1 MHQINYKMTVQYEGT
16 RYKGWQKQPRID
28 NTIQGKLETLLSRLL
43 DTDIEVFGAGRTDAG
58 VHALGQVAN
67 FWVSEERLNAFT
79 EKFPSLKASWSSTAA
94 RAQALAS
101 AGKNEAAGSSRR
113 SALVLSQ
120 DTMLLEALNH
130 YLPDDIAIPKI
141 VRASDRFHARYL
153 TSSKWYQYRIRIAP
167 YPDVVNRRFL
177 WQYGEDLD
185 TDAMVRASRALI
197 GTHDFTSFCGLK
209 MKKSAVRTITKI
221 DISRPD
227 ADTIVLDY
235 YGDGFLNH
243 MVRLL
248 TGELVEVGSG
258 RAPESSIQTILEAQ
272 KKGAACHTAP
282 ASGLTLMEVNY

>member
-1 MHQINYKMTVQYEGT
+1 MHQINYKITVQYEGT

-28 NTIQGKLETLLSRLL
+28 NTVQGKLETLLSRLL

-101 AGKNEAAGSSRR
+101 AGKNETSGSRR

-243 MVRLL
+243 C
-248 TGELVEVGSG
+248 G
-258 RAPESSIQTILEAQ
+258 
-272 KKGAACHTAP
+272 
-282 ASGLTLMEVNY
+282 GLIFHGVFLR

>member
-16 RYKGWQKQPRID
+16 RYKGWQKQPRIG

-43 DTDIEVFGAGRTDAG
+43 DTDVEVFGAGRTDAG

-67 FWVSEERLNAFT
+67 FRIDEDKVSSFADR
-79 EKFPSLKASWSSTAA
+79 FPSMKASWSGTGA
-94 RAQALAS
+94 RVQAKRDA
-101 AGKNEAAGSSRR
+101 AGKADADTQDLSAQSQLQVR
-113 SALVLSQ
+113 SARVQSQ
-120 DTMLLEALNH
+120 DAMLLEALNH
-130 YLPDDIAIPKI
+130 YLPDDIAIPGI

-153 TSSKWYQYRIRIAP
+153 TSSKWYRYRIRITP

-177 WQYGEDLD
+177 WQYGEDLY

-235 YGDGFLNH
+235 
-243 MVRLL
+243 
-248 TGELVEVGSG
+248 
-258 RAPESSIQTILEAQ
+258 
-272 KKGAACHTAP
+272 
-282 ASGLTLMEVNY
+282 

>member
-1 MHQINYKMTVQYEGT
+1 MHQINYKITVQYEGT

-94 RAQALAS
+94 RAQAMAS
-101 AGKNEAAGSSRR
+101 AGKNETSGSRR

-197 GTHDFTSFCGLK
+197 GTHDFSSFCGLK

-235 YGDGFLNH
+235 CGDGFLNH

>member
-1 MHQINYKMTVQYEGT
+1 MHQINYKITVQYEGT
-16 RYKGWQKQPRID
+16 RYKGWQKQPRIE
-28 NTIQGKLETLLSRLL
+28 NTVQGKLETLLSRLL

-94 RAQALAS
+94 RAQAMAS
-101 AGKNEAAGSSRR
+101 AGKNETSGSRR

-153 TSSKWYQYRIRIAP
+153 TSSKWYRYRIRITP

-221 DISRPD
+221 DISRSD